1 MISVKNSS
9 RIFIAAFLLFGAVSL
24 NAQSSD
30 VTDSIADERNS
41 MSKQIIRLRDTISI
55 KIISLNNELTS
66 VAPINKPTVEKA
78 TRDLKFYQAQLEK
91 GLDEIINT
99 KVWQADIRSRSTR
112 LLSDMREKFK
122 ITGKELEKIG
132 YQ

>member
-1 MISVKNSS
+1 M
-9 RIFIAAFLLFGAVSL
+9 LLFVVVSL

-30 VTDSIADERNS
+30 IADSIADERNH
-41 MSKQIIRLRDTISI
+41 MSKQIIQLRDTISI
-55 KIISLNNELTS
+55 KIISLNNQLAS
-66 VAPINKPTVEKA
+66 VTPVNKPTVEKA

-99 KVWQADIRSRSTR
+99 KVWQADIRNRSTR